1 MGLNRRTFLQKASLG
16 LATLGVSET
25 LLSLLGNSGLAV
37 PGIDR
42 YFQVLAQ
49 PLGRKLALLVGINK
63 YPRSTLLDGCVTDVE
78 LQQELLIHRFGFNPK
93 DILILNDDQATRENI
108 ETAFIEHLTEQA
120 KAGDVVVF
128 HFSGFGSQVK
138 LSPGYQTDRSVAL
151 QNSLVPV
158 DGSLT
163 KKNPKVA
170 NDLLEETLVLLLR
183 SLFTDQVT
191 TVLDTSHTVADSL
204 LQGNIKVRSSTNR
217 PAREAS
223 RDELAFQEEL
233 RRRIQDSGKGIV
245 NRQSVSVVPG
255 SMNPMAGMVL
265 TAAEPNQIAMEAK
278 WNSFSAGLFSYGLTQ
293 YLWQAIPTTT
303 SQVSLTHAGVM
314 VNQLTGT
321 QQQPKL
327 GGQSSLEPIP
337 TYYLPADPSMGADG
351 VVTAVE
357 DNGQTAQL
365 WLAGLPA
372 TVVDYYSNNS
382 VLSVLE
388 LVGAKSGVSQLQI
401 TSQDGLTAKA
411 KFIGGT
417 TDNNNQLQVGQL
429 VQEAVRVLP
438 RNIGLTVALDGNLE
452 RIERVDATS
461 AFSGISA
468 ASVVQAGEQPADYLF
483 GKALSSTNGGGG
495 GYGIFY
501 LDGEP
506 IPNGVGEAGVAVKSA
521 AMGLAGKLNTLLA
534 AKLLRL
540 TANDGSSG
548 LGIRVSLDMV
558 EPEQKVV
565 MQLETL
571 RTASSSRVG
580 FVGEGEA
587 KSQGELTE
595 TVAGAGVPILPI
607 GSRLHY
613 QIENYGDQPIY
624 FLLLG
629 FNTNG
634 NAIALYEL
642 PFLETSQTSEN
653 SAFITNAVIA
663 PGETLTLP
671 SAVASVGGIV
681 SGPSGLV
688 EMQLICSRSPFT
700 QAATAL
706 DAVPSRRGIGAPI
719 DDLFNP
725 LDVAQAVLQD
735 IHNASANSLDSSLSI
750 GADSY
755 ALDVNT
761 WATLSFLYRVV

>member
-63 YPRSTLLDGCVTDVE
+63 YPRSTVLDGCVTDVE

-93 DILILNDDQATRENI
+93 DILILKDHQATRENI

-138 LSPGYQTDRSVAL
+138 LSQGYQTDTSVAL

-163 KKNPKVA
+163 KKKPKVA

-204 LQGNIKVRSSTNR
+204 LQGNIKVRSSTNP
-217 PAREAS
+217 PAQEAS
-223 RDELAFQEEL
+223 RDELAFQEQL
-233 RRRIQDSGKGIV
+233 RRRIQDSGKGMV
-245 NRQSVSVVPG
+245 NQKSVSVVPG
-255 SMNPMAGMVL
+255 SMNPMAGLVL
-265 TAAEPNQIAMEAK
+265 TAAEPNQMAMEAK
-278 WNSFSAGLFSYGLTQ
+278 WNGFSAGLFTYALTQ

-303 SQVSLTHAGVM
+303 SQVSLSHAGVM

-321 QQQPKL
+321 QQQPRL

-337 TYYLPADPSMGADG
+337 TYYLPPDPSMGADG

-357 DNGQTAQL
+357 DNAQTAQL

-382 VLSVLE
+382 VLE
-388 LVGAKSGVSQLQI
+388 LVGANSGASQLQI
-401 TSQDGLTAKA
+401 TSKDGLTAKA
-411 KFIGGT
+411 KFIGAS

-438 RNIGLTVALDGNLE
+438 RNIGITVALDGNLE

-483 GKALSSTNGGGG
+483 GKALSSTNAGGG

-501 LDGEP
+501 LDGQP

-548 LGIRVSLDMV
+548 LGIRVSLQMI
-558 EPEQKVV
+558 EPEQKLV
-565 MQLETL
+565 MQLETS
-571 RTASSSRVG
+571 RTASSSRVDL
-580 FVGEGEA
+580 VAEGEA
-587 KSQGELTE
+587 KSQAELTK
-595 TVAGAGVPILPI
+595 TVAEAGVPILPV

-653 SAFITNAVIA
+653 SPSIKDAVIA

-681 SGPSGLV
+681 SGPSGMV

-700 QAATAL
+700 EASKAL

-725 LDVAQAVLQD
+725 LDVAKAVLQD
-735 IHNASANSLDSSLSI
+735 IHDASANSLDSSLSI
-750 GADSY
+750 AADSY

>member
-120 KAGDVVVF
+120 KPGDVVVF

-138 LSPGYQTDRSVAL
+138 LSQGYQTDKSVAL

-163 KKNPKVA
+163 KKKPKVA

-183 SLFTDQVT
+183 SLATDQVT
-191 TVLDTSHTVADSL
+191 TVLDTSHTVADSV
-204 LQGNIKVRSSTNR
+204 LQGNIKVRSSTNP
-217 PAREAS
+217 PAKEAS
-223 RDELAFQEEL
+223 RNELAFQEQL
-233 RRRIQDSGKGIV
+233 RRRIQDSGQGMV
-245 NRQSVSVVPG
+245 NRQSVSIVPG
-255 SMNPMAGMVL
+255 AMNPMAGML
-265 TAAEPNQIAMEAK
+265 LMAAEPNQIAMEAK
-278 WNSFSAGLFSYGLTQ
+278 WNGFSAGLFTYALTQ

-321 QQQPKL
+321 QQQPRL

-337 TYYLPADPSMGADG
+337 TYYLPPDPSMGGDG
-351 VVTAVE
+351 VVTALE

-382 VLSVLE
+382 VLK
-388 LVGAKSGVSQLQI
+388 LVGANSGVSQLQI
-401 TSQDGLTAKA
+401 TSKDGLTAKA
-411 KFIGGT
+411 KFIGAS
-417 TDNNNQLQVGQL
+417 TDNNQLQVGQL

-461 AFSGISA
+461 AFSSIST
-468 ASVVQAGEQPADYLF
+468 ASIVQAGEQPADYLF
-483 GKALSSTNGGGG
+483 GKALSFKNAGGG

-521 AMGLAGKLNTLLA
+521 AMALSGKLKTLLA
-534 AKLLRL
+534 GKLLRL
-540 TANDGSSG
+540 TANEGSSG
-548 LGIRVSLDMV
+548 LGIRVSLQMI
-558 EPEQKVV
+558 EPEQKLV
-565 MQLETL
+565 MQLETS
-571 RTASSSRVG
+571 RTASSSRVDL
-580 FVGEGEA
+580 VGEGEA
-587 KSQGELTE
+587 KSQAELTKTLAE
-595 TVAGAGVPILPI
+595 AGVPILPV

-613 QIENYGDQPIY
+613 QIENYGDQPVY

-629 FNTNG
+629 FNTSG

-642 PFLETSQTSEN
+642 PFLQTSQTSEN
-653 SAFITNAVIA
+653 SPSIKDAVIA

-700 QAATAL
+700 EAGTAL

-735 IHNASANSLDSSLSI
+735 IHDASANSLDSSLTIS
-750 GADSY
+750 ADSY

>member
-25 LLSLLGNSGLAV
+25 VLSLLGNSGLAV

-63 YPRSTLLDGCVTDVE
+63 YPRSTVLDGCVTDVE

-93 DILILNDDQATRENI
+93 DILILKDDQATRENI
-108 ETAFIEHLTEQA
+108 ETTFIEHLTKQA

-163 KKNPKVA
+163 TKNPKVA
-170 NDLLEETLVLLLR
+170 KDLLEETLVLLLR

-204 LQGNIKVRSSTNR
+204 LQGNIKVRSSTNP
-217 PAREAS
+217 PAQEAS
-223 RDELAFQEEL
+223 RDELAFQEQL
-233 RRRIQDSGKGIV
+233 RRRIQDSGQGMV
-245 NRQSVSVVPG
+245 NRKSLSVVPG
-255 SMNPMAGMVL
+255 AMNPMAGLVL
-265 TAAEPNQIAMEAK
+265 TATEPNQMAMEAK
-278 WNSFSAGLFSYGLTQ
+278 WNGFSAGLFTYALTQ

-303 SQVSLTHAGVM
+303 SQVSLSHAGVM

-321 QQQPKL
+321 QQQPRL

-337 TYYLPADPSMGADG
+337 TYYLPPDPSMGADG

-372 TVVDYYSNNS
+372 TVVNYYSNN
-382 VLSVLE
+382 SVLE

-401 TSQDGLTAKA
+401 TSKDGLTAKA
-411 KFIGGT
+411 KFIGAS

-429 VQEAVRVLP
+429 VQEAVRVLAG
-438 RNIGLTVALDGNLE
+438 NIGLTVALDGNLE

-483 GKALSSTNGGGG
+483 GKALSSTNAGGG

-521 AMGLAGKLNTLLA
+521 AMAMAGKLNTLLA

-540 TANDGSSG
+540 TANEGSSG
-548 LGIRVSLDMV
+548 LGIRVSLEMV
-558 EPEQKVV
+558 APEKKLV

-571 RTASSSRVG
+571 RTASSSG
-580 FVGEGEA
+580 LGSVGEGQA
-587 KSQGELTE
+587 KSKGELTE
-595 TVAGAGVPILPI
+595 TVAEAGVPILPI
-607 GSRLHY
+607 GSRVHY

-700 QAATAL
+700 EASKAL

-725 LDVAQAVLQD
+725 LDVAKAVLQD
-735 IHNASANSLDSSLSI
+735 IHDASANSLDSSVSI
-750 GADSY
+750 SADSY

>member
-63 YPRSTLLDGCVTDVE
+63 YPRSTVLDGCVTDVE

-93 DILILNDDQATRENI
+93 DILILKDDQATRENI

-138 LSPGYQTDRSVAL
+138 LSQGYQTDTSVAL

-163 KKNPKVA
+163 KKKPKVA

-204 LQGNIKVRSSTNR
+204 LQGNIKVRSSTNP
-217 PAREAS
+217 PAQEAS
-223 RDELAFQEEL
+223 RDELAFQEQL
-233 RRRIQDSGKGIV
+233 RRRIQDSGKGMV
-245 NRQSVSVVPG
+245 NQKSVSVVPG
-255 SMNPMAGMVL
+255 SMNPMAGLVL
-265 TAAEPNQIAMEAK
+265 TAAEPNQMAMEAK
-278 WNSFSAGLFSYGLTQ
+278 WNGFSAGLFTYALTQ

-321 QQQPKL
+321 QQQPRL

-337 TYYLPADPSMGADG
+337 TYYLPPDPSMGADG

-357 DNGQTAQL
+357 DNAQTAQL

-382 VLSVLE
+382 VLE
-388 LVGAKSGVSQLQI
+388 LVGAKSGASQLQI
-401 TSQDGLTAKA
+401 TSKDGLTAKA
-411 KFIGGT
+411 KFIGAS

-438 RNIGLTVALDGNLE
+438 RNIGITVALDGNLE

-461 AFSGISA
+461 AFSGIST
-468 ASVVQAGEQPADYLF
+468 ASIVQAGEQPADYLF
-483 GKALSSTNGGGG
+483 GKALSSKNAGGG

-501 LDGEP
+501 LDGQP

-548 LGIRVSLDMV
+548 LGIRVSLQMI
-558 EPEQKVV
+558 EPEQKLV
-565 MQLETL
+565 MQLETS
-571 RTASSSRVG
+571 RTASSSRVDL
-580 FVGEGEA
+580 VAEGEA
-587 KSQGELTE
+587 KSQAELTK
-595 TVAGAGVPILPI
+595 TVAEAGVPILPV

-653 SAFITNAVIA
+653 SPSIKDAVIA

-681 SGPSGLV
+681 SGPSGMV

-700 QAATAL
+700 EAGTAL

-725 LDVAQAVLQD
+725 LDVAKAVLQD
-735 IHNASANSLDSSLSI
+735 IHDASANSLDSSLSI
-750 GADSY
+750 AADSY

>member
-25 LLSLLGNSGLAV
+25 ILSLLGNSGLAV

-120 KAGDVVVF
+120 KPGDVVVF

-138 LSPGYQTDRSVAL
+138 LSQGYQTDKSVAL

-163 KKNPKVA
+163 KKKPKVA

-183 SLFTDQVT
+183 SLATDQVT

-204 LQGNIKVRSSTNR
+204 LQGNIKVRSSTNP
-217 PAREAS
+217 PAKEAS
-223 RDELAFQEEL
+223 RNELAFQEQL
-233 RRRIQDSGKGIV
+233 RRRIQDSGQGMV
-245 NRQSVSVVPG
+245 NRQSVSIVPG
-255 SMNPMAGMVL
+255 AMNPMAGML
-265 TAAEPNQIAMEAK
+265 LMAAEPNQIAMEAK
-278 WNSFSAGLFSYGLTQ
+278 WNGFSAGLFTYALTQ

-321 QQQPKL
+321 QQQPRL

-337 TYYLPADPSMGADG
+337 TYYLPPDPSMGADG
-351 VVTAVE
+351 VVTALE

-382 VLSVLE
+382 VLK
-388 LVGAKSGVSQLQI
+388 LVGANSGVSQLQI
-401 TSQDGLTAKA
+401 TSKDGLTAKA
-411 KFIGGT
+411 KFIGAS

-438 RNIGLTVALDGNLE
+438 RNIGLTVALDGNLQ

-461 AFSGISA
+461 AFSSIST
-468 ASVVQAGEQPADYLF
+468 ASIVQAGEQPADYLF
-483 GKALSSTNGGGG
+483 GKALSFKNAGGG

-521 AMGLAGKLNTLLA
+521 AMALSGKLKTLLA
-534 AKLLRL
+534 GKLLRL
-540 TANDGSSG
+540 TANEGSSG
-548 LGIRVSLDMV
+548 LGIRVSLQMI
-558 EPEQKVV
+558 EPEQKLV
-565 MQLETL
+565 MQLETS
-571 RTASSSRVG
+571 RTAYSSRVNL
-580 FVGEGEA
+580 VGEGEA
-587 KSQGELTE
+587 KSQAEFTKTLAE
-595 TVAGAGVPILPI
+595 AGVPILPV

-613 QIENYGDQPIY
+613 QIENYGDQPVY

-629 FNTNG
+629 FDTSG

-642 PFLETSQTSEN
+642 PFLQTSQTSEN
-653 SAFITNAVIA
+653 SPSIKDAVIA

-700 QAATAL
+700 EAGTAL

-735 IHNASANSLDSSLSI
+735 IHDASANSLDSSLTIS
-750 GADSY
+750 ADSY

>member
-138 LSPGYQTDRSVAL
+138 LSQGYQTDTSVAL

-163 KKNPKVA
+163 KKKPKVA

-204 LQGNIKVRSSTNR
+204 LQGNIKVRSSTNP
-217 PAREAS
+217 PAQEAS
-223 RDELAFQEEL
+223 RDELAFQEQL
-233 RRRIQDSGKGIV
+233 RRRIQDSGKGMV
-245 NRQSVSVVPG
+245 NQKSVSVVPG
-255 SMNPMAGMVL
+255 SMNPMAGLVL
-265 TAAEPNQIAMEAK
+265 TAAEPNQMAMEAK
-278 WNSFSAGLFSYGLTQ
+278 WNGFSAGLFTYALTQ

-321 QQQPKL
+321 QQQPRL

-337 TYYLPADPSMGADG
+337 TYYLPLDPSMGADG

-382 VLSVLE
+382 VLK

-401 TSQDGLTAKA
+401 TSKDGLTAKA
-411 KFIGGT
+411 KFIGAST
-417 TDNNNQLQVGQL
+417 NNNQLQVGQL

-461 AFSGISA
+461 AFSSIST
-468 ASVVQAGEQPADYLF
+468 ASIVQAGEQPADYLF
-483 GKALSSTNGGGG
+483 GKALSSKNAGGG

-501 LDGEP
+501 IDGEP

-548 LGIRVSLDMV
+548 LGIRVSLQMI
-558 EPEQKVV
+558 EPEQKLV
-565 MQLETL
+565 MQLETS
-571 RTASSSRVG
+571 RTASSSRVDL
-580 FVGEGEA
+580 VGEGEA
-587 KSQGELTE
+587 KSQAELTQTLTE
-595 TVAGAGVPILPI
+595 AGVPILPV

-613 QIENYGDQPIY
+613 QIENYGDQPVY

-629 FNTNG
+629 FNTSG

-642 PFLETSQTSEN
+642 PFLQTSQTSEN
-653 SAFITNAVIA
+653 SPSIKDAVIG

-688 EMQLICSRSPFT
+688 EMQMICSRSPFT
-700 QAATAL
+700 QAGTAL

-735 IHNASANSLDSSLSI
+735 IHDASANSLDSSLTIS
-750 GADSY
+750 ADSY

>member
-25 LLSLLGNSGLAV
+25 VLSLLGNSGLAF

-63 YPRSTLLDGCVTDVE
+63 YPRSTVLDGCVTDVE

-217 PAREAS
+217 PAQEVS
-223 RDELAFQEEL
+223 RDELAFQEQL
-233 RRRIQDSGKGIV
+233 RRRIQDSGQGML
-245 NRQSVSVVPG
+245 NRKSVSVVPG
-255 SMNPMAGMVL
+255 AMNPMAGLVL
-265 TAAEPNQIAMEAK
+265 TAAEPNQMAMEAK
-278 WNSFSAGLFSYGLTQ
+278 WNGFSAGLFSYALTQ

-337 TYYLPADPSMGADG
+337 TYYLPPDPSMGADG

-365 WLAGLPA
+365 CLAGLPA
-372 TVVDYYSNNS
+372 TVVDYYSNN
-382 VLSVLE
+382 SVLE

-401 TSQDGLTAKA
+401 TSKDGLTAKA
-411 KFIGGT
+411 KFIGASN
-417 TDNNNQLQVGQL
+417 DNNNQVKVGQL

-483 GKALSSTNGGGG
+483 GKALSSTNAGGG

-521 AMGLAGKLNTLLA
+521 AMAMAGKLNTLLA

-540 TANDGSSG
+540 TANEGSSG
-548 LGIRVSLDMV
+548 LGIRVSLEMV
-558 EPEQKVV
+558 APEKKLV

-571 RTASSSRVG
+571 RTASSSG
-580 FVGEGEA
+580 LGSVGEGQA
-587 KSQGELTE
+587 KSKGELTE
-595 TVAGAGVPILPI
+595 TVAEAGVPILPI

-735 IHNASANSLDSSLSI
+735 IHDASANSLDSSLTIS
-750 GADSY
+750 ADSY

>member
-1 MGLNRRTFLQKASLG
+1 LN
-16 LATLGVSET
+16 ET
-25 LLSLLGNSGLAV
+25 RG
-37 PGIDR
+37 
-42 YFQVLAQ
+42 
-49 PLGRKLALLVGINK
+49 LALLVGINK

-120 KAGDVVVF
+120 KPGDVVVF

-138 LSPGYQTDRSVAL
+138 LSKEYQTDKSVAL

-163 KKNPKVA
+163 KKKPKVA

-183 SLFTDQVT
+183 TLATDQVT

-204 LQGNIKVRSSTNR
+204 LQGNIKVRSSTNP
-217 PAREAS
+217 PAKEAS
-223 RDELAFQEEL
+223 RDELAFQEQL
-233 RRRIQDSGKGIV
+233 RRRIQDSGQGMV
-245 NRQSVSVVPG
+245 NPQSVSVVPG
-255 SMNPMAGMVL
+255 AMNPMAGLVL
-265 TAAEPNQIAMEAK
+265 TAAEPNQMAIEAK
-278 WNSFSAGLFSYGLTQ
+278 WNGFSAGLFTYALTQ

-303 SQVSLTHAGVM
+303 IQVSLTHAGLM

-321 QQQPKL
+321 QQQPRL

-337 TYYLPADPSMGADG
+337 TYYLPLDPSMGADG
-351 VVTAVE
+351 VVTALE

-372 TVVDYYSNNS
+372 TVVDNYSNNS

-388 LVGAKSGVSQLQI
+388 AGANSGVSQLQI
-401 TSQDGLTAKA
+401 TSKDGLTAKA
-411 KFIGGT
+411 KFIGAS

-438 RNIGLTVALDGNLE
+438 RNIGLTVALDGNLQ

-461 AFSGISA
+461 AFSSISA

-483 GKALSSTNGGGG
+483 GKALSSTNAGGG

-521 AMGLAGKLNTLLA
+521 AMAMAGKLKTLLA

-540 TANDGSSG
+540 TANEGSSG
-548 LGIRVSLDMV
+548 LGIRVSLEMV
-558 EPEQKVV
+558 APEQKLV
-565 MQLETL
+565 MELETL

-580 FVGEGEA
+580 WVGQEQA
-587 KSQGELTE
+587 KSQGELTKTVPE
-595 TVAGAGVPILPI
+595 TGVPILPI
-607 GSRLHY
+607 GSRLNY
-613 QIENYGDQPIY
+613 QIENYGDQPVY

-634 NAIALYEL
+634 NGIALYEL

-653 SAFITNAVIA
+653 SSSIKNAVIA

-700 QAATAL
+700 EASKAL

-735 IHNASANSLDSSLSI
+735 IHDASANSLDSSLSI

>member
-25 LLSLLGNSGLAV
+25 VLSLLGNSGLAV

-63 YPRSTLLDGCVTDVE
+63 YPRSTVLDGCVTDVE

-93 DILILNDDQATRENI
+93 DILILKDDQATRENI
-108 ETAFIEHLTEQA
+108 ETTFIEHLTKQA

-204 LQGNIKVRSSTNR
+204 LQGNIKVRSSTNP
-217 PAREAS
+217 PAQEAS
-223 RDELAFQEEL
+223 RDELAFQEQL
-233 RRRIQDSGKGIV
+233 RRRIQDSGQGMV
-245 NRQSVSVVPG
+245 NRKSLSVVPG
-255 SMNPMAGMVL
+255 AMNPMAGLVL
-265 TAAEPNQIAMEAK
+265 TATEPNQIAMEAK
-278 WNSFSAGLFSYGLTQ
+278 WNGFSAGLFTYALTQ

-303 SQVSLTHAGVM
+303 SQVSLSHAGVM

-321 QQQPKL
+321 QQQPRL

-337 TYYLPADPSMGADG
+337 TYYLPPDPSMGADG

-372 TVVDYYSNNS
+372 TVVNYYSNN
-382 VLSVLE
+382 SVLE

-401 TSQDGLTAKA
+401 TSKDGLTAKA
-411 KFIGGT
+411 KFIGAS

-429 VQEAVRVLP
+429 VQEAVRVLAG
-438 RNIGLTVALDGNLE
+438 NIGLTVALDGNLE

-483 GKALSSTNGGGG
+483 GKALSSTNAGGG

-540 TANDGSSG
+540 TANEGSSG
-548 LGIRVSLDMV
+548 LGIRVSLEMV
-558 EPEQKVV
+558 APEKKLV

-571 RTASSSRVG
+571 RTGSSSG
-580 FVGEGEA
+580 LGSVGEGQA
-587 KSQGELTE
+587 KSKGELTE
-595 TVAGAGVPILPI
+595 TVAEAGVPILPI

-700 QAATAL
+700 EASKAL

-735 IHNASANSLDSSLSI
+735 IHDASANSLDSALSI

>member
-25 LLSLLGNSGLAV
+25 ILSLLGNSSLAV

-138 LSPGYQTDRSVAL
+138 LSQGYQTDKSVTF

-158 DGSLT
+158 DGSLS

-217 PAREAS
+217 SAKEAS
-223 RDELAFQEEL
+223 RNELAFQEQL
-233 RRRIQDSGKGIV
+233 RRRIQDSGQGMV

-255 SMNPMAGMVL
+255 ANPMAGLVL
-265 TAAEPNQIAMEAK
+265 TAAEPNQMAIEAK
-278 WNSFSAGLFSYGLTQ
+278 WNGFSAGLFTYALTQ
-293 YLWQAIPTTT
+293 YLWQAIPTTRI
-303 SQVSLTHAGVM
+303 QVSLTHAGLM

-321 QQQPKL
+321 QQQPRL

-337 TYYLPADPSMGADG
+337 TYYLPLDPSMGADG

-372 TVVDYYSNNS
+372 TVVDNYSNNS

-388 LVGAKSGVSQLQI
+388 AGANSGVSQLQI
-401 TSQDGLTAKA
+401 TSKDGLTAKA
-411 KFIGGT
+411 KFIGGS

-438 RNIGLTVALDGNLE
+438 RNIGITVALDGNLE

-461 AFSGISA
+461 AFSSIST
-468 ASVVQAGEQPADYLF
+468 ASIVQAGEQPADYLF
-483 GKALSSTNGGGG
+483 GKALSSKNAGGG

-501 LDGEP
+501 IDGEP

-548 LGIRVSLDMV
+548 LGIRVSLEMV
-558 EPEQKVV
+558 APEEKLV

-571 RTASSSRVG
+571 RTASSSQVG

-587 KSQGELTE
+587 KSQGELKE

-613 QIENYGDQPIY
+613 QIENYGDQPVY

-653 SAFITNAVIA
+653 SSSIKNAVIA

-688 EMQLICSRSPFT
+688 EMQLICSRSPLT
-700 QAATAL
+700 QAGTAL

-735 IHNASANSLDSSLSI
+735 IHDASANSLDSSLSI

-755 ALDVNT
+755 ALDVNS

>member
-63 YPRSTLLDGCVTDVE
+63 YPRSRLLDGCVTDLE

-93 DILILNDDQATRENI
+93 DILILKDDQATRENI

-138 LSPGYQTDRSVAL
+138 LSPGYQTDKSVAL

-158 DGSLT
+158 DGSLR

-170 NDLLEETLVLLLR
+170 NDLLAETLVLLLR
-183 SLFTDQVT
+183 TLATDQVT
-191 TVLDTSHTVADSL
+191 TVIDTSHTVADNL
-204 LQGNIKVRSSTNR
+204 LQGNLKVRSSTNR
-217 PAREAS
+217 PAQEAS
-223 RDELAFQEEL
+223 RDELAFQDQL
-233 RRRIQDSGKGIV
+233 RRRIQDSGKAMV
-245 NRQSVSVVPG
+245 NRQPVSVVPG
-255 SMNPMAGMVL
+255 AMNSMAGLVL
-265 TAAEPNQIAMEAK
+265 TAAEPNQMAMEAK
-278 WNSFSAGLFSYGLTQ
+278 WNGFSAGLFTYALTQ

-303 SQVSLTHAGVM
+303 SQVSLTQAGVM

-321 QQQPKL
+321 QQQPRL

-337 TYYLPADPSMGADG
+337 TYYLPLNPSMGADG

-365 WLAGLPA
+365 WLAALPA

-388 LVGAKSGVSQLQI
+388 DGANSGVSQLQI
-401 TSQDGLTAKA
+401 TSKDGLTAKA

-452 RIERVDATS
+452 RIELVDATS
-461 AFSGISA
+461 AFSSIPA

-483 GKALSSTNGGGG
+483 GKALSSKNAGGG

-501 LDGEP
+501 VDGEP

-521 AMGLAGKLNTLLA
+521 AMGLAGKLKTLLA

-540 TANDGSSG
+540 TANEGSSG
-548 LGIRVSLDMV
+548 LGIRVSLEMV
-558 EPEQKVV
+558 APEEKLV
-565 MQLETL
+565 MQLQTL
-571 RTASSSRVG
+571 RTASSSQVG
-580 FVGEGEA
+580 LVGEGQA
-587 KSQGELTE
+587 QSKGELTKTLAE
-595 TVAGAGVPILPI
+595 AGVPILPI

-629 FNTNG
+629 FNTSG

-642 PFLETSQTSEN
+642 PFLQTSQTSEN
-653 SAFITNAVIA
+653 SPSIKDAVIA
-663 PGETLTLP
+663 PGQTLTLP

-700 QAATAL
+700 EASKAL
-706 DAVPSRRGIGAPI
+706 DTVPSRRGIGAPI

-725 LDVAQAVLQD
+725 LNVAKAVLQD
-735 IHNASANSLDSSLSI
+735 IHDASANSIDSSLSI

>member
-63 YPRSTLLDGCVTDVE
+63 YPRSTVLDGCVTDVE

-93 DILILNDDQATRENI
+93 DILILKDHQATRENI

-138 LSPGYQTDRSVAL
+138 LSQGYQTDTSVAL

-163 KKNPKVA
+163 KKKPKVA

-204 LQGNIKVRSSTNR
+204 LQGNIKVRSSTNP
-217 PAREAS
+217 PAQEAS
-223 RDELAFQEEL
+223 RDELAFQEQL
-233 RRRIQDSGKGIV
+233 RRRIQDSGKGMV
-245 NRQSVSVVPG
+245 NQKSVSVVPG
-255 SMNPMAGMVL
+255 SMNPMAGLVL
-265 TAAEPNQIAMEAK
+265 TAAEPNQMAMEAK
-278 WNSFSAGLFSYGLTQ
+278 WNGFSAGLFTYALTQ

-321 QQQPKL
+321 QQQPRL

-337 TYYLPADPSMGADG
+337 TYYLPLDPSMGADG

-382 VLSVLE
+382 VLK

-401 TSQDGLTAKA
+401 TSKDGLTAKA
-411 KFIGGT
+411 KFIGAST
-417 TDNNNQLQVGQL
+417 NNNQLQVGQL

-461 AFSGISA
+461 AFSSIST
-468 ASVVQAGEQPADYLF
+468 ASIVQAGEQPADYLF
-483 GKALSSTNGGGG
+483 GKALSSKNAGGG

-501 LDGEP
+501 IDGEP

-548 LGIRVSLDMV
+548 LGIRVSLQMI
-558 EPEQKVV
+558 EPEQKLV
-565 MQLETL
+565 MQLETS
-571 RTASSSRVG
+571 RTASSSRVDL
-580 FVGEGEA
+580 VGEGEA
-587 KSQGELTE
+587 KSQAELTQTLTE
-595 TVAGAGVPILPI
+595 AGVPILPV

-613 QIENYGDQPIY
+613 QIENYGDQPVY

-629 FNTNG
+629 FNTSG

-653 SAFITNAVIA
+653 SPSIKDAVIA

-681 SGPSGLV
+681 SGPSGMV

-700 QAATAL
+700 EASKAL

-725 LDVAQAVLQD
+725 LDVAKAVLQD
-735 IHNASANSLDSSLSI
+735 IHDASANSLDSSLSI
-750 GADSY
+750 AADSY